1 MTNKNDLV
9 MLASMRMPPIL
20 LALATSLVAQP
31 SLLDLIQNGDH
42 RALASALKNDAD
54 ANSKDADDVTALMYA
69 AIYSN
74 ASDMKL
80 LIQHGADVKAVN
92 KWGGTALMAAVSDLE
107 KVRLLVEKGA
117 DVNTAAQ
124 GTSVLN
130 EAGRLPSGPAMA
142 EFLISK
148 GAKPDVAFVRR
159 AAVAGH
165 RGLVEAG
172 LRAGV
177 EAKSINVQSIL
188 DANILQLLLSGG
200 ARNGLDESLQNNAYY
215 GNTASV
221 RALLDHG
228 AGVTKTDNR
237 QRTVV
242 HYAAGSDYPQP
253 EILRLVLEHG
263 ADPKAK
269 DVRGDNA
276 LDWARLRGDAEMI
289 RLLGGTAGKEEPKAE
304 SISEIALP
312 SVRDSV
318 QRAIQLLEAAGPE
331 FFKINA
337 CISCHSQSIP
347 QMAAAAASEKG
358 IALNAKAE
366 KLQTQSV
373 TAVWSGFR
381 NRLWLGDCSI
391 GGGRVATITYGLLGL
406 AAAKQPLNQTV
417 SLVTNCL
424 AVEQSADGS
433 WAINDLRAPLGMSC
447 IKYTALGMRGLQLY
461 PLPGRKTE
469 FTERIRRA
477 RTFLEA
483 AQPKTAQDL
492 SFQLLG
498 LAWAGAPAADLQKLA
513 RKLVALQRQDGGW
526 AQRAEL
532 TTDAYATAQAV
543 WALKESGDVAALTK
557 SAWSKG
563 TQYLRR
569 NQKADGSWHV
579 RSRGFGFQP
588 YRETGF
594 PHGHDQWLSAAATG
608 FAVIALSPLIEK

>member
-1 MTNKNDLV
+1 
-9 MLASMRMPPIL
+9 MLTSMRFPQIL
-20 LALATSLVAQP
+20 LALATSLAAQP
-31 SLLDLIQNGDH
+31 ALLDLIRNGDH
-42 RALASALKNDAD
+42 AALASALKSNTD
-54 ANSKDADDVTALMYA
+54 ANTKDADDVRALMYA

-74 ASDMKL
+74 VSDMKL

-92 KWGGTALMAAVSDLE
+92 KWGGTAVMAAVSDME

-117 DVNTAAQ
+117 DVNAVAQ
-124 GTSVLN
+124 GTSLLN
-130 EAGRLPSGPAMA
+130 EAGRLPSGPAVA

-159 AAVAGH
+159 AAIAGH
-165 RGLVEAG
+165 QGLVEAG

-188 DANILQLLLSGG
+188 DAKILQLLLSRG

-221 RALLDHG
+221 RVLLEHG

-237 QRTVV
+237 QRTAV
-242 HYAAGSDYPQP
+242 HYSAGSDFPRP
-253 EILRLVLEHG
+253 EILSLLLEHG

-276 LDWARLRGDAEMI
+276 LDWAHLRGDKEMI
-289 RLLGGTAGKEEPKAE
+289 RLLGGTSATVEHANK
-304 SISEIALP
+304 SDSEVPLP

-331 FFKINA
+331 FFKLNA

-347 QMAAAAASEKG
+347 QMAAAAASERG

-366 KLQTQSV
+366 ILQTQSV
-373 TAVWSGFR
+373 LAVWSGFR
-381 NRLWLGDCSI
+381 NTLWLGDCSI
-391 GGGRVATITYGLLGL
+391 GGGRVATMTYGLLGL

-424 AVEQSADGS
+424 AVEQAADGS
-433 WAINDLRAPLGMSC
+433 WAINDLRAPLGMSS

-461 PLPGRKTE
+461 PLPGRKAE

-477 RTFLEA
+477 RIFLES
-483 AQPKTAQDL
+483 AQPGTAQDL

-498 LAWAGAPAADLQKLA
+498 LAWAGAPAADLQKLT
-513 RKLVALQRQDGGW
+513 RKLVAMQRPDGGW

-532 TTDAYATAQAV
+532 TPDAYATAQAV
-543 WALKESGDVAALTK
+543 WALKESGDGAALSK
-557 SAWSKG
+557 AAWSKG
-563 TQYLRR
+563 TEYLRR

>member
-1 MTNKNDLV
+1 
-9 MLASMRMPPIL
+9 MRMPPIL
-20 LALATSLVAQP
+20 LALATSLAAQP
-31 SLLDLIQNGDH
+31 ALLDFIRNGD
-42 RALASALKNDAD
+42 RASLASALKNGAD
-54 ANSKDADDVTALMYA
+54 ANIKDADDVTALMYA

-92 KWGGTALMAAVSDLE
+92 KWGGTALMAAISDFA

-117 DVNTAAQ
+117 EVNTVAQ
-124 GTSVLN
+124 GTSLLN
-130 EAGRLPSGPAMA
+130 EAGRLPSGQDIA

-159 AAVAGH
+159 AAIAGH
-165 RGLVEAG
+165 QGLVETG

-177 EAKSINVQSIL
+177 EAKSINVESIL
-188 DANILQLLLSGG
+188 DAKILQILLSRG
-200 ARNGLDESLQNNAYY
+200 ARNGLDASLQNNAYY

-221 RALLDHG
+221 RALLEHG
-228 AGVTKTDNR
+228 AGVTTTDNR

-242 HYAAGSDYPQP
+242 HYAAGSDFPQP
-253 EILRLVLEHG
+253 EILSLLLERG

-269 DVRGDNA
+269 DVRGDDA

-289 RLLGGTAGKEEPKAE
+289 RLLGGTAVKAE
-304 SISEIALP
+304 PATKATSEAPLP

-331 FFKINA
+331 FFKLNA

-347 QMAAAAASEKG
+347 QMAAGAVSEKG

-373 TAVWSGFR
+373 LAVWNGFR

-406 AAAKQPLNQTV
+406 AAVKQPLNQTV

-424 AVEQSADGS
+424 AVEQAADGS
-433 WAINDLRAPLGMSC
+433 WSINDLRAPLGMSR
-447 IKYTALGMRGLQLY
+447 IKYTALGMHGLQLY
-461 PLPGRKTE
+461 PLPGRKAE
-469 FTERIRRA
+469 FTERIRIA
-477 RTFLEA
+477 RTFLET

-498 LAWAGAPAADLQKLA
+498 LTWAGAPAADLQKL
-513 RKLVALQRQDGGW
+513 RQKLVAMQRPDGGW

-532 TTDAYATAQAV
+532 NTDAYATAQAV
-543 WALKESGDVAALTK
+543 WALKETDDGAALSK
-557 SAWSKG
+557 AAWSKG
-563 TQYLRR
+563 TEYLRR